1 MGMKNREECR
11 RVLFEAVN
19 DFVESYNREELE
31 FRGPVAYCDSDRLF
45 DNSFWLRGQLSYCDL
60 TGIISAEEHAE
71 LEEKINQVLY
81 GKVA

>member
-1 MGMKNREECR
+1 MSMKDREECR
-11 RVLFEAVN
+11 RVLYETVN
-19 DFVESYNREELE
+19 DFVESYDREESK
-31 FRGPVAYCDSDRLF
+31 FYGPVAYCDSDRVF

-60 TGIISAEEHAE
+60 IGIISAEEHAE